1 MPKKTRSGSVPSSSK
16 RSSLSLLPSKSANL
30 KSKKTANGKAVSG
43 ISDLPLSKWKEYDD
57 IWTDSLWMMGNRD
70 KSGGHDGFYHGN
82 FVPQIPHQMLRRYTA
97 AGDVVLDLFLGS
109 GTTLIEAKRLGR
121 SGIGVELLPEVAKI
135 ARNAIT
141 KQKATSDSSKKMFSH
156 VVTGNSASTTSRKKV
171 EKVLA
176 EHNRDMVDF
185 IILHPPYHDIIKF
198 SDNKND
204 LSNAESVDDFV
215 RNFGTVVQ
223 NFLPLL
229 RNKHYMAIVIGD
241 KYAESKWIPLGFN
254 LMDEIM
260 RNNPGLALKS
270 IVVKNMI
277 NNRAKRN
284 RENLWRYRALA
295 GGFYVFRHEY
305 ILLFQKLK
313 S

>member
-1 MPKKTRSGSVPSSSK
+1 MTPKARSDSVPSSK
-16 RSSLSLLPSKSANL
+16 RSSRSLSSKNA
-30 KSKKTANGKAVSG
+30 KSKPKKTVNGKAVSG
-43 ISDLPLSKWKEYDD
+43 VSDLPLSKWKEYGDLC
-57 IWTDSLWMMGNRD
+57 TDSLWHIENRD

-82 FVPQIPHQMLRRYTA
+82 FIPQIPNQMIRRYTA
-97 AGDVVLDLFLGS
+97 AGNVILDLFLGS

-121 SGIGVELLPEVAKI
+121 SGIGVELLAAVAKV
-135 ARNAIT
+135 ARNAID
-141 KQKATSDSSKKMFSH
+141 KEKAKPKSSKKLFAE
-156 VVTGNSASTTSRKKV
+156 VVTANSASTTSRKKV
-171 EKVLA
+171 EQVLA
-176 EHNRDMVDF
+176 KHKRNMVDF

-204 LSNAESVDDFV
+204 LSNAKSVDDFV
-215 RNFGTVVQ
+215 HNFGTVVQ

-241 KYAESKWIPLGFN
+241 KYANSKWIPLGFN
-254 LMDEIM
+254 LMDETL
-260 RNNPGLALKS
+260 RHNPGLALKS
-270 IVVKNMI
+270 IIVKNMV

-305 ILLFQKLK
+305 ILLFQKQK
-313 S
+313 P